1 MDSTLGSDSLEP
13 EKRTT
18 IDSERLS
25 HRNPERFDAENRFE
39 GENGLQA
46 DLEAQRIEE
55 EAVAVNPAREPLYK
69 FTIFF
74 TEDEKRASIY
84 GAEFFGTYVFLLS
97 AYLVASVANQQGVE
111 DGFYAPRVYNIA
123 FGFGISLLVVAA
135 CTSNFSGG
143 HLNPAVVWGLFL
155 NGNISMLRFL
165 LESAVQVIAGM
176 AAAGT
181 ASALYPGP
189 VTFANAKDAS
199 VSVSRALFLE
209 AFGVALL
216 EFTVLFTAI
225 ETSPFGGLAYL
236 PIGLSLF
243 LGHMICVPTTG
254 AGLNPARSFGPAIAA
269 RSFPGY
275 HWIYWLGPL
284 IGSAVAVLAYKTIKF
299 GHRGTILQE
308 ARLKSRN

>member
-18 IDSERLS
+18 IDSEGLN
-25 HRNPERFDAENRFE
+25 HRNPERFE
-39 GENGLQA
+39 GENRLSP
-46 DLEAQRIEE
+46 DLEAQGIEE
-55 EAVAVNPAREPLYK
+55 EALAVNPAREPLYK

-74 TEDEKRASIY
+74 TEDEKRVSIY

-97 AYLVASVANQQGVE
+97 AYLVASVANLQAIAAE
-111 DGFYAPRVYNIA
+111 DGFYAPRVYNIS

-155 NGNISMLRFL
+155 NGNISMFRFL
-165 LESAVQVIAGM
+165 LESVVQVIAGM

-181 ASALYPGP
+181 ASAMYPGP

-199 VSVSRALFLE
+199 VSVSRGLFLE

-216 EFTVLFTAI
+216 VFTVLFTAI
-225 ETSPFGGLAYL
+225 EVSPFGGMAYL

-269 RSFPGY
+269 RDFPGY
-275 HWIYWLGPL
+275 HWIYWLGPV
-284 IGSAVAVLAYKTIKF
+284 IGGAVAVVAYKMIKL

-308 ARLKSRN
+308 ARMKSNS